1 MLTKHT
7 AAIQGAISQSRML
20 GGSVGLAIATV
31 IQNGNFVDDLKNII
45 DPQQLA
51 GLQKS
56 LNTLDQLE
64 KSKQRQ
70 VRHVFAEAFNKEM
83 RVCMYVSTAAFV
95 LSFLTLSRHAT
106 SVTEHR
112 KNQQEMGL
120 RQEEQQDAVES
131 ESQMMPLSRP

>member
-1 MLTKHT
+1 MREI

-20 GGSVGLAIATV
+20 GGSIGLAIATI
-31 IQNGNFVDDLKNII
+31 IQNSNFVDDLKNVI

-51 GLQKS
+51 GLQRS

-83 RVCMYVSTAAFV
+83 RVCMYVSIAAFV

-106 SVTEHR
+106 SVAAHR
-112 KNQQEMGL
+112 KKQQEMGR

-131 ESQMMPLSRP
+131 KA